1 MREYPHLNDLY
12 ISERL
17 KKRLSGIGKSRITTV
32 TAPMGYGKTTA
43 VRWWERY
50 YAGHISGSVVIKQSV
65 MTDSVSDF
73 WNGLCAALRNYPSLA
88 ERLSALGF
96 PDDPRKRALF
106 IEMMR
111 ESAALLSEDGAPVYF
126 MIDDVYILKKGTLND
141 LIMLAAAQLPENMR
155 MILVSRN
162 AVFSDR
168 ERMQLGR
175 RLYEITPADL
185 RLSIEELYAYA
196 GKCEIEIDETPAEKL
211 ENMSEGWISMI
222 YLHFRRY
229 AQNGEWRFD
238 TQDIFMLMEQVMLES
253 LPERQR
259 RFLVENSAADMFTC
273 AQAEY
278 IWEGDDAAQLLEY
291 VSSRNA
297 FIKMNE
303 NGSYRYHHMLL
314 HVARAR
320 FEELPERERM
330 RVLKRMGEWYLKQAE
345 YVHAGKFFF
354 RAGDWSGLLEAVRR
368 DRGKSINGEHQ
379 EEFVKWSS
387 ECPPEKLAQDL
398 DAVLV
403 MMRKLFSFRQ
413 IPEMLRLH
421 GILMERLKSD
431 RSLNEEDRNNY
442 RGECELVMSFLKYN
456 DISAMSE
463 LHRSACSLMNRVSR
477 SIDPQGTWTFG
488 SPSVAM
494 MFHRTAGMLDHE
506 NREMHE
512 CMPYYYQIVDYH
524 GNGAEHAM
532 QGETYFMR
540 GDIANADIEC
550 HLALNAAKRKEQYS
564 ILVDAEFLRLR
575 IAVHR
580 GDSCDISG
588 TFSAL
593 REKLKQK
600 KQYILLNTLDI
611 CEAWID
617 AVTGKQAAGRAEEG
631 RSKNSGS
638 TYAWITDEGADQ
650 LVMNPCIPMLR
661 TVRQQMLLAEGKY
674 AEAAACSRE
683 YIEEAEKSG
692 NLLCAIYMRI
702 QLASALNM
710 LGSAD
715 TAEEEL
721 ARAFD
726 RAAPDMIM
734 MPFAENMKFIKP
746 LLSNMLKKGKY
757 ENEIAAVQEM
767 ANALAFSISDILR
780 GNCGIAKLLTEQEYK
795 IALLAAERRTN
806 AMIAEEM
813 NLTENTVKTHL
824 KHIFDKVGIAGN
836 VKNKRHLLADMM
848 NSERK

>member
-43 VRWWERY
+43 VRRWERY
-50 YAGHISGSVVIKQSV
+50 YAGHINGSVVIRQSII
-65 MTDSVSDF
+65 TDSVSDAWDGF
-73 WNGLCAALRNYPSLA
+73 CAALRNRPQLA
-88 ERLSALGF
+88 EQLKALGF
-96 PDDPRKRALF
+96 PDDPQKRALF
-106 IEMMR
+106 TEMIR
-111 ESAALLSEDGAPVYF
+111 ESVNTAGDGPEPVYF
-126 MIDDVYILKKGTLND
+126 ILDDVYILGGNSLNE
-141 LIMLAAAQLPENMR
+141 LIMLAAAQLPENIR
-155 MILVSRN
+155 MILISRN
-162 AVFSDR
+162 AVFNDR

-175 RLYEITPADL
+175 QLYEITPEDL
-185 RLSIEELYAYA
+185 RLSLDELYGYA
-196 GKCEIEIDETPAEKL
+196 GKCGIEIDSASAETL

-229 AQNGEWRFD
+229 SQSGAWRFD
-238 TQDIFMLMEQVMLES
+238 TQDIFSLMEQVMLES
-253 LPERQR
+253 LPERYR
-259 RFLVENSAADMFTC
+259 KFLVVNSVADIFTR
-273 AQAEY
+273 AQASYVWGE
-278 IWEGDDAAQLLEY
+278 DDAAELLDY
-291 VSSRNA
+291 VVSRNA

-303 NGSYRYHHMLL
+303 NGFYRYHHMLL
-314 HVARAR
+314 HVTRAR
-320 FEELPERERM
+320 FEELPERERIGVY
-330 RVLKRMGEWYLKQAE
+330 RRMGEWYLKQAE
-345 YVHAGKFFF
+345 YMYAGKFFF
-354 RAGDWSGLLEAVRR
+354 MAGEWDGLLEAVRR
-368 DRGKSINGEHQ
+368 DRGKSVNGEHQ
-379 EEFVKWSS
+379 EEFVRWSS
-387 ECPPEKLAQDL
+387 ECPPEKLAHDL
-398 DAVLV
+398 DAVLI
-403 MMRKLFSFRQ
+403 MMRKLFSFQQ
-413 IPEMLRLH
+413 IPEMLRLL
-421 GILMERLKSD
+421 GILKE
-431 RSLNEEDRNNY
+431 SLQHETMMSEAERNNY
-442 RGECELVMSFLKYN
+442 LGECELVMSFMKYN

-477 SIDPQGTWTFG
+477 TIDPHGTWTFG

-506 NREMHE
+506 NEEMHE
-512 CMPYYYQIVDYH
+512 CMPYYYQMVDYH

-540 GDIANADIEC
+540 GDTVNAEIEC
-550 HLALNAAKRKEQYS
+550 HLALNAAKRKDQYS
-564 ILVDAEFLRLR
+564 ILVDAKLLHMRL
-575 IAVHR
+575 AVYK
-580 GDSCDISG
+580 GEKCDIDAICAS
-588 TFSAL
+588 L
-593 REKLKQK
+593 REMLKHK
-600 KQYILLNTLDI
+600 KQYILLNTLDM
-611 CEAWID
+611 CEAWMRS
-617 AVTGKQAAGRAEEG
+617 VTGQLEG
-631 RSKNSGS
+631 MGARLL
-638 TYAWITDEGADQ
+638 WITEDGAEQ

-726 RAAPDMIM
+726 RAAPDMIR

-746 LLSNMLKKGKY
+746 VLSSMLKKGKY

-767 ANALAFSISDILR
+767 ASALAFSISDILR
-780 GNCGIAKLLTEQEYK
+780 ENCGIAKLLTEQEYK

-836 VKNKRHLLADMM
+836 AKNKRHLLADMM